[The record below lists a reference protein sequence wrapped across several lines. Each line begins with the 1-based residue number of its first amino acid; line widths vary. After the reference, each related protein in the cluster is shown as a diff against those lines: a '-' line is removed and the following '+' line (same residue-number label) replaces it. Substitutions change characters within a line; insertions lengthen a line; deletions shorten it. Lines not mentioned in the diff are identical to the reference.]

1 MRGSRA
7 RTGRGGDEVK
17 GDGAESLY
25 AVLGV
30 EPGATAEAIRA
41 AYRSRARALHPDV
54 NPGPTAAAD
63 FSRLQRAY
71 EVLADP
77 AQRARYDRAEV
88 GAPDEPS
95 GGGGAGG
102 MGVGHVTWT
111 NVAGRGGAA
120 HRGAGS
126 RAKGKGRGAAGADPG
141 DPTGF
146 EELYRAFIQTRL
158 DDAARAG
165 KGEGG
170 GARAGE

>member
-1 MRGSRA
+1 MK
-7 RTGRGGDEVK
+7 GG
-17 GDGAESLY
+17 GAESLY

-41 AYRSRARALHPDV
+41 AYRARARALHPDV

-77 AQRARYDRAEV
+77 SQRARYDRAKA
-88 GAPDEPS
+88 GAADEAS
-95 GGGGAGG
+95 GESET
-102 MGVGHVTWT
+102 GVGHVTWT
-111 NVAGRGGAA
+111 NVAGRPAGTGRGTRGGEAK
-120 HRGAGS
+120 S
-126 RAKGKGRGAAGADPG
+126 RAPGKGRGAAGADPG

-146 EELYRAFIQTRL
+146 EELYRAFFQTRL

-165 KGEGG
+165 KPEGE